1 MKTLVLGHREV
12 TKLLSMKE
20 CIKVMREALQ
30 TLAKGQAVQPLRHF
44 VKQPDGKGLL
54 ALMPAYLA
62 NPAALG
68 LKTITVFPG
77 NLGTPYESHQGAV
90 LLFETKNGS
99 LLSILDASS
108 ITAIRTAAVSAV
120 ATELLAKNNVSTLGI
135 LGSGRQASTHLEAM
149 LTVKSAIR
157 KIRVWSRNPD
167 HAEEFAKREST
178 RHGLQIEVVDGPE
191 SAVSGSEI
199 VCTTTSA
206 TFPILKG
213 AWLSP
218 GTHVN
223 AVGGGPGVRELDSE
237 AIVRSRLFTD
247 RRESIQNEADDFK
260 IPKQEGVITDSDI
273 CGEIGEILIGKVQ
286 GRRSENEITIF
297 RSLGLA
303 VEDLAAAHYLHHQ
316 ALSKGLGTSV
326 DFNEQRQK

>member
-1 MKTLVLGHREV
+1 MN
-12 TKLLSMKE
+12 S

-44 VKQPDGKGLL
+44 VKQPDGNGLL
-54 ALMPAYLA
+54 ALMPSYLGS
-62 NPAALG
+62 PAALG

-77 NLGTPYESHQGAV
+77 NLDTPYESHQGAV

-120 ATELLAKNNVSTLGI
+120 ATELLAKKNASTLGI
-135 LGSGRQASTHLEAM
+135 LGSGRQAATHLEAM
-149 LTVKSAIR
+149 LAVKSTIQ
-157 KIRVWSRNPD
+157 KTRVWLRNPD
-167 HAEEFAKREST
+167 HAKAFAKCEST
-178 RHGLQIEVVDGPE
+178 RHGLQLEVVDSPE
-191 SAVSGSEI
+191 SAVSGSDI

-206 TFPILKG
+206 TLPILKG

-218 GTHVN
+218 GSHVN
-223 AVGGGPGVRELDSE
+223 AVGGGPGVCELDSE
-237 AIVRSRLFTD
+237 AIARSSLFTD

-273 CGEIGEILIGKVQ
+273 CGEIGEVLIGKVQ
-286 GRRSENEITIF
+286 GRKSENEITIF
-297 RSLGLA
+297 RSLGLGI
-303 VEDLAAAHYLHHQ
+303 EDLAAAHYLHHQ
-316 ALSKGLGTSV
+316 ALSKNLGTSV
-326 DFNEQRQK
+326 EFNEERSK